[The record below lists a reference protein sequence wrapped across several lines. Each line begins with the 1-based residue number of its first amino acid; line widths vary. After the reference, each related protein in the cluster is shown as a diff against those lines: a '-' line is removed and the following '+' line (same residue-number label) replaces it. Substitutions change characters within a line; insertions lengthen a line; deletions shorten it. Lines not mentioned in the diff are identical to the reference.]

1 LKRMARRKAIGGIR
15 LSRSSA
21 QAVFIAWEEPSTR
34 AKRITAE
41 TR

>member
-1 LKRMARRKAIGGIR
+1 MAMRKAISGIR
-15 LSRSSA
+15 LRRSSA

-34 AKRITAE
+34 ARRATAE